1 MGTVIVGIILI
12 LIIAAIIHSMV
23 KDKKNENR
31 FSAAV
36 TVQNVKDAIRIAGMH
51 GMGTIKE

>member
-12 LIIAAIIHSMV
+12 LIIAAIIHSM
-23 KDKKNENR
+23 
-31 FSAAV
+31 